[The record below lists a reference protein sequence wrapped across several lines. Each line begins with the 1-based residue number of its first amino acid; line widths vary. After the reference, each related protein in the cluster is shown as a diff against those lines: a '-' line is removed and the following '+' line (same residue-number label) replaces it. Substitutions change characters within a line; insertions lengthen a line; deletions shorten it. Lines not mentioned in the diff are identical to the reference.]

1 MVFGLFIAVFILLV
15 IVAVLNERLNAQRQ
29 MYLSLKSRIKSLE
42 ERYAYN
48 GDDLK

>member
-1 MVFGLFIAVFILLV
+1 MEVALLFVVFVLLL
-15 IVAVLNERLNAQRQ
+15 IVCVLNERLNVQRQ
-29 MYLSLKSRIKSLE
+29 MYLSLKNRIKNLE